1 LTYAF
6 IRKEKELREKNI
18 KQKQDK
24 FSKPEVNTGL
34 KRKRESSP
42 FSEKPTTGVKR
53 RKENNL
59 TVPKPVRGDK
69 TKSQQIVTSE
79 KIAKHFCQPDND
91 LYKQDLH
98 GATAATTANSKR
110 RKEKIKKR
118 TARAHMTLQD
128 KIIYRLK
135 DKKRK
140 QIERLHIPP
149 QQTQIENS
157 KAKSRMTN
165 VRDNKT
171 CEQKKDWR
179 VNDKTRK
186 QEERSNMS
194 PEQKVK
200 RVDVYL
206 EVRKRRGHIFFE

>member
-1 LTYAF
+1 L
-6 IRKEKELREKNI
+6 
-18 KQKQDK
+18 
-24 FSKPEVNTGL
+24 FSFLLFTPVVG
-34 KRKRESSP
+34 
-42 FSEKPTTGVKR
+42 FSEKGLLSLFLLSPVFTSGF
-53 RKENNL
+53 ENL
-59 TVPKPVRGDK
+59 
-69 TKSQQIVTSE
+69 SW
-79 KIAKHFCQPDND
+79 
-91 LYKQDLH
+91 
-98 GATAATTANSKR
+98 
-110 RKEKIKKR
+110 
-118 TARAHMTLQD
+118 TLQD

-140 QIERLHIPP
+140 QTERLHIPP

-171 CEQKKDWR
+171 CEQKKDLR

-206 EVRKRRGHIFFE
+206 EVRKRRGLRLQIKFRIR